1 MTYFFSFVNL
11 FVLFIFEKFILR
23 YFMHL
28 PVALPL
34 SLLCASSLHVVAVS
48 V

>member
-1 MTYFFSFVNL
+1 MKYDFIFLNL
-11 FVLFIFEKFILR
+11 FVLFIFGQLVLGCFK
-23 YFMHL
+23 HL

-34 SLLCASSLHVVAVS
+34 FLLCASSLHVVAVS